1 MVPLSLVM
9 EGSKTSE
16 ATKQQIKRFLF
27 TLSWADVAV
36 EGMRKLFWIVDW
48 KVEKDEETS

>member
-16 ATKQQIKRFLF
+16 ATKQQQQQVHF
-27 TLSWADVAV
+27 TLSCADVHV
-36 EGMRKLFWIVDW
+36 EGMRKFFWNMDC
-48 KVEKDEETS
+48 KAEKDEETS

>member
-16 ATKQQIKRFLF
+16 ATKQHKKKVYF
-27 TLSWADVAV
+27 TLRWADVPV
-36 EGMRKLFWIVDW
+36 EGMRKFSWNMDW